1 MRGRLETIVCKDAAD
16 VAHRVADRIRDLSE
30 ESGARVRTIALSG
43 GSTPKRLYETLAKPP
58 YRESV
63 RWGALELFFGDERS
77 VPPDHQDSNYRM
89 AYEALLSHVTVKAHR
104 MHAEAGEAD
113 AYEKLVRE
121 RITETRDGIPIF
133 DLILL
138 GMGGDGHTASLFPGT
153 KALDEGDRLVVMNEV
168 PQMNTRRMTFTYP
181 LINAARH
188 VWVLVPGAD
197 KRERVKE
204 CLDALANQPGERPYP
219 IVGVQPTHGGL
230 VWWLDEG
237 SAGRVATA

>member
-1 MRGRLETIVCKDAAD
+1 VTGALETIVCKDAAD
-16 VAHRVADRIRDLSE
+16 VARRVADRIRSLSE
-30 ESGARVRTIALSG
+30 ERGEGRLTIALSG
-43 GSTPKRLYETLAKPP
+43 GSTPKRLYEMLAQPP
-58 YRESV
+58 YRDSV
-63 RWGALELFFGDERS
+63 RWDHLELYFGDERS

-89 AYEALLSHVTVKAHR
+89 AHEALLSHVTVRAHR
-104 MHAEAGEAD
+104 MHAETGEAD

-121 RITETRDGIPIF
+121 RITETRDGIPVF

-153 KALDEGDRLVVMNEV
+153 KALDEHSRLVVMNEV
-168 PQMNTRRMTFTYP
+168 PQMKTRRMTFTYP

-188 VWVLVPGAD
+188 VWALVPGAD

-204 CLDALANQPGERPYP
+204 CLEALANQPGERPYP
-219 IVGVQPTHGGL
+219 IVGVQPTHGKL

-237 SAGRVATA
+237 SAGKAATS

>member
-1 MRGRLETIVCKDAAD
+1 MNERFKTIISKDAAD
-16 VAHRVADRIRDLSE
+16 VARRVADGIRSLSE
-30 ESGARVRTIALSG
+30 EDGPRPRTIALSG
-43 GSTPKRLYETLAKPP
+43 GSTPKRLYEMLAQPP
-58 YRESV
+58 YRDSV
-63 RWGALELFFGDERS
+63 RWERLELFFGDERS

-89 AYEALLSHVTVKAHR
+89 AHEALLSHVDVRAHR
-104 MHAEAGEAD
+104 MHAEADEAET
-113 AYEKLVRE
+113 YEKLLRD
-121 RITETRDGIPIF
+121 RISESRDGAPVF

-153 KALDEGDRLVVMNEV
+153 KALDERSRLVVMNLV
-168 PQMNTRRMTFTYP
+168 PQMKTRRMTFTYP

-204 CLDALANQPGERPYP
+204 CLDALAAQPSGRPYP
-219 IVGVQPTHGGL
+219 IVGVQPTHGEL

-237 SAGRVATA
+237 SAGAPATA